1 MAGSTSSRRRDL
13 ALRWRSLAAMH
24 SGEGDKCCKVA
35 VGEEGER
42 GSGTGAAGFF
52 FWFLIIFKIN

>member
-13 ALRWRSLAAMH
+13 ALRWRSLAAMR

-42 GSGTGAAGFF
+42 GSGAGAMGFF
-52 FWFLIIFKIN
+52 LVFNNF